1 MTIRTY
7 AVTYLTRKGF
17 AKSLEVLARDVR
29 HAITTTTELAG
40 HELVHIKQVLP
51 VGDW

>member
-7 AVTYLTRKGF
+7 AITYLTRKGLR
-17 AKSLEVLARDVR
+17 KSLEVLARDVR
-29 HAITTTTELAG
+29 HAITTATELAG
-40 HELVHIKQVLP
+40 PELAHIKQVLP

>member
-7 AVTYLTRKGF
+7 AITYATRKGF
-17 AKSLEVLARDVR
+17 KKSLEVLARDVR
-29 HAITTTTELAG
+29 HAITTTTELVGPDLAQ
-40 HELVHIKQVLP
+40 IKQVLP

>member
-7 AVTYLTRKGF
+7 SITYHTRKGLIQH
-17 AKSLEVLARDVR
+17 LEVLARDVG
-29 HAITTTTELAG
+29 HAITTATELVGPDLAR
-40 HELVHIKQVLP
+40 IKQVLP